1 MKEGDLV
8 KKMIGTSDLGLT
20 GIIVKIIELNDFI
33 SGSYIENQKYAVV
46 NTSKGVKRWYC
57 SRLEKI

>member
-1 MKEGDLV
+1 
-8 KKMIGTSDLGLT
+8 MIGTSDLGLT